1 MRFAGVMGS
10 AKGLGIAVEVER
22 VMRRRKGRVG
32 FIVGD
37 WIGVDEWDLGWIW
50 VQLGSWE
57 R

>member
-1 MRFAGVMGS
+1 MGS

-32 FIVGD
+32 FIVGS
-37 WIGVDEWDLGWIW
+37 WIGVDERDLGCNW
-50 VQLGSWE
+50 VGLDNWE

>member
-1 MRFAGVMGS
+1 MMGS